1 MYVKKLSKGNYT
13 RFEHKNNVYIY
24 CMVLQNKSNN
34 KDFAE
39 YLVLRN
45 LEEISETQ
53 KEFYFD
59 NIDFQI
65 VLIGNLVNN

>member
-13 RFEHKNNVYIY
+13 QFEHKDNVYIY
-24 CMVLQNKSNN
+24 CIVLQNKSNN
-34 KDFAE
+34 KNFAE

-53 KEFYFD
+53 KELYFD

>member
-1 MYVKKLSKGNYT
+1 MERQRRSMWSKAQ
-13 RFEHKNNVYIY
+13 FEHKDNVYIY
-24 CMVLQNKSNN
+24 CIVLQNKSNN

-59 NIDFQI
+59 NIDF
-65 VLIGNLVNN
+65 

>member
-1 MYVKKLSKGNYT
+1 MHNL
-13 RFEHKNNVYIY
+13 RIILIYII
-24 CMVLQNKSNN
+24 LHNKRNN

-53 KEFYFD
+53 KELYFD
-59 NIDFQI
+59 NIDF
-65 VLIGNLVNN
+65 

>member
-13 RFEHKNNVYIY
+13 QFEHKDNVYIY

>member
-13 RFEHKNNVYIY
+13 QFEHKDNVYIY
-24 CMVLQNKSNN
+24 CMILQNKSNN